1 MAEKLK
7 YSAFNDETQ
16 EFIALLNRVMA
27 DIALRLG
34 GIEEIGDDLKEI
46 EQRYGV
52 TALERIDALLT
63 PLVAAMQQAVAD
75 AQAQLEGLES
85 GTATNSLQ
93 LGAQLPAFYL
103 ALVNAVG
110 VLDVAN
116 GGTGGT
122 TPGEAR
128 TALEVTP
135 ANIGTMTTVEINAAI
150 TASVDGLVDGAPG
163 ALNVLSELAA
173 AMGNDPNFATTV
185 TNALAAKL
193 NASIYT
199 AADVLAKVL
208 ASGGMAT
215 TAHFLTGA
223 ADKLLSADEVWDAV
237 EPVALADDATVTV
250 DLNTGTNFT
259 LTLVANR
266 TISFSN
272 TGLKKNFMIEFTQDG
287 AGNRQPAVDGT
298 GTFGDAGV
306 PDHQT
311 GAGKKDYWF
320 GTVSPSGLV
329 LLSFWKGA

>member
-16 EFIALLNRVMA
+16 EFISLLNRVMA

-63 PLVAAMQQAVAD
+63 PLVAAMQQAVTD

-93 LGAQLPAFYL
+93 LGSQLPAFYL

-135 ANIGTMTTVEINAAI
+135 ANIGTMTTAEINAAI
-150 TASVDGLVDGAPG
+150 T
-163 ALNVLSELAA
+163 A

-208 ASGGMAT
+208 ASGGVAT

-223 ADKLLSADEVWDAV
+223 ADKLLSADRVWEAV
-237 EPVALADDATVTV
+237 EPVALADAGTVTV
-250 DLNTGTNFT
+250 DLNAGTNFT

-266 TISFSN
+266 TISFTN
-272 TGLKKNFMIEFTQDG
+272 TDLQKNFMIEFTQDG

-320 GTVSPSGLV
+320 GTVSPTGLV

>member
-16 EFIALLNRVMA
+16 EFISLLNRVMA

-63 PLVAAMQQAVAD
+63 PLVAAMQQAVTD

-93 LGAQLPAFYL
+93 LGSQLPAFYL

-135 ANIGTMTTVEINAAI
+135 ANIGTMTTAEIIATI
-150 TASVDGLVDGAPG
+150 T
-163 ALNVLSELAA
+163 A

-193 NASIYT
+193 NASTYT

-208 ASGGMAT
+208 ASGGVAT

-223 ADKLLSADEVWDAV
+223 ADKLLSADSVWEAV
-237 EPVALADDATVTV
+237 EPVALADAATVTV
-250 DLNTGTNFT
+250 DLNAGANFT

-266 TISFSN
+266 TISFTN
-272 TGLKKNFMIEFTQDG
+272 TDLQKNFMIEFTQDG

-311 GAGKKDYWF
+311 DAGKKDYWF